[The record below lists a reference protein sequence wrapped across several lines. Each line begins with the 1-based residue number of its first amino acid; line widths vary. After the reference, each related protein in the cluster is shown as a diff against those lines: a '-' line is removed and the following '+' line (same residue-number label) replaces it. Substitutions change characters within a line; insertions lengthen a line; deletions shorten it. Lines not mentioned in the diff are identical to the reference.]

1 MVSCDP
7 FNFGIGEFYLLKNE
21 KMIILLQI
29 LERGQNYV
37 VFTIKGGELQE
48 TTVCH
53 AEENERI
60 IETTEIMFE
69 KKERP
74 LNYLFSL
81 SGLSQINFD
90 VYDDQK
96 SNMTGLIDNR
106 DFAEMVKRAYMRA
119 VFQKL
124 RDLFKKRP

>member
-1 MVSCDP
+1 M
-7 FNFGIGEFYLLKNE
+7 LKNE

-29 LERGQNYV
+29 LERGNNYV

-60 IETTEIMFE
+60 IETTESMFDR
-69 KKERP
+69 KERP

-96 SNMTGLIDNR
+96 SNMTGLIDNK
-106 DFAEMVKRAYMRA
+106 DFAEMVKKAFMRS
-119 VFQKL
+119 VF
-124 RDLFKKRP
+124 

>member
-1 MVSCDP
+1 
-7 FNFGIGEFYLLKNE
+7 
-21 KMIILLQI
+21 
-29 LERGQNYV
+29 
-37 VFTIKGGELQE
+37 
-48 TTVCH
+48 
-53 AEENERI
+53 
-60 IETTEIMFE
+60 MFE

-106 DFAEMVKRAYMRA
+106 DFAEMVKKAYMRA

-124 RDLFKKRP
+124 RDLFKKRPTSRLFKISQGKMEERMVKECLGYLDKEWLDYLPGLDLNRTFTMEVIKPAKSSAGFKAGN